1 MKIKAIFFDLDDTL
15 FDYERCH
22 QAATKRIFEDIHK
35 ITGTPTELIPII
47 FEIAQKEVK
56 TQLLWTAASHNKDLY
71 FQKIFEKINNQIK
84 NKIMAKDTVLIYNN
98 YRKTFFSTLKRERY
112 TVYLL
117 KYLKKKWIKTWVI
130 TDSSNF
136 VQLNKLIHLWIND
149 KIDVMVSSEEAWMD
163 KPHSSPFLLAMYKLD
178 VKPHECLMVWDSIK
192 RDIEWAQRLWIQ
204 WIRINR
210 YHKSN
215 EWVIPSHTV
224 ENTTQL
230 YKLIKWLIK

>member
-1 MKIKAIFFDLDDTL
+1 MKFKAVFFDLDDTL
-15 FDYERCH
+15 FDYETCH

-35 ITGTPTELIPII
+35 ITGTPTELIPIV

-56 TQLLWTAASHNKDLY
+56 TQLLWTGASHNKDLY

-98 YRKTFFSTLKRERY
+98 YRQTFFATLKKEKD
-112 TVYLL
+112 TMYLL

-136 VQLNKLIHLWIND
+136 IQLKKLIHLWIED
-149 KIDVMVSSEEAWMD
+149 KIDVMVSSEEAWKD
-163 KPHSSPFLLAMYKLD
+163 KPHSSPFLLTMYKLD
-178 VKPHECLMVWDSIK
+178 VKPNECIMVWDNIK

-204 WIRINR
+204 GIRINR
-210 YHKSN
+210 YNKSN
-215 EWVIPSHTV
+215 EWVIPNYTV

-230 YKLIKWLIK
+230 YKLIKELIK

>member
-1 MKIKAIFFDLDDTL
+1 MVIKAVFFDLDDTL
-15 FDYERCH
+15 FDYESCN
-22 QAATKRIFEDIHK
+22 QKATERIFEDIHNL
-35 ITGTPTELIPII
+35 TGTPTELMPII

-98 YRKTFFSTLKRERY
+98 YRKTFFDALKKEKD

-117 KYLKKKWIKTWVI
+117 KYLKKNWIKTWVI

-136 VQLNKLIHLWIND
+136 IQLKKLIHLWIED

-163 KPHSSPFLLAMYKLD
+163 KPNPSPFLLTMYKLD
-178 VKPHECLMVWDSIK
+178 VKAQECIMVWDNIK
-192 RDIEWAQRLWIQ
+192 RDIEWAQRLWMQ
-204 WIRINR
+204 WIWMNR
-210 YHKSN
+210 YNKST
-215 EWVIPSHTV
+215 EWIIPNYTV
-224 ENTTQL
+224 ENTKQL
-230 YKLIKWLIK
+230 YKLIKEIIK

>member
-1 MKIKAIFFDLDDTL
+1 MKFKAVFFDLDDTL
-15 FDYERCH
+15 FDYETCH

-35 ITGTPTELIPII
+35 ITGTPTELIPIV

-56 TQLLWTAASHNKDLY
+56 TQLLWTWASHNKDLY

-98 YRKTFFSTLKRERY
+98 YRQTFFATLKKEKD
-112 TVYLL
+112 TMYLL

-136 VQLNKLIHLWIND
+136 IQLKKLIHLWIED
-149 KIDVMVSSEEAWMD
+149 KIDVMVSSEEAWND
-163 KPHSSPFLLAMYKLD
+163 KPHSSPFLLTMYKLD
-178 VKPHECLMVWDSIK
+178 VKPNECIMVWDNIK
-192 RDIEWAQRLWIQ
+192 RDIEWAQWLWIQ
-204 WIRINR
+204 WIWINR
-210 YHKSN
+210 YNKSN
-215 EWVIPSHTV
+215 EWVIPNYTV

-230 YKLIKWLIK
+230 YKLIKELIK